1 MSALENFY
9 DACCK
14 RIDDIHEHLPTLKKY
29 ASECNT
35 IAEFGVRG
43 GDSSSALLLG
53 LKENANNV
61 KKAYFGVDI
70 NPCPITA
77 TMNTFATDNQI
88 EYTFIQCD
96 SASVTIPDVDLL
108 FIDSWHIYGHL
119 IRELNNSCDKVAK
132 YILMH
137 DTTVD
142 EWDGESIRCG
152 WDINSQAKKSGYP
165 KEEIAKGL
173 WPAIEDFLAAHSEW
187 KLKERF
193 TNNNGLTILERV
205 NEA

>member
-1 MSALENFY
+1 MSTLEEFY
-9 DACCK
+9 NSCCN

-29 ASECNT
+29 ASESNS

-53 LKENANNV
+53 LKENANGIT
-61 KKAYFGVDI
+61 KAYFGVDI
-70 NPCPITA
+70 NDCPITE
-77 TMNTFATDNQI
+77 TMKKFATSNQI
-88 EYTFIQCD
+88 EYTFIKSD

-108 FIDSWHIYGHL
+108 FIDSWHVYAHL

-152 WDINSQAKKSGYP
+152 WDVASQSKKTGYP

-173 WPAIEDFLAAHSEW
+173 WPAIEDFLKAHSEW
-187 KLKERF
+187 KIKERF